1 MRRASSQILVHYLFS
16 TLNQRKWITS
26 DLQPRLWV
34 KLGKIA
40 RENSM
45 HALAIGGT
53 DDHVHLLL
61 AIPSEITIAAAVQQL
76 KEKSLVWIYQQFPL
90 YRYFSWQKGYGAFSV
105 SVSQKDTVVEYIKQQ
120 ELHHRSFTFQQE
132 LIGLL
137 KKHRVIFDERKVLR

>member
-1 MRRASSQILVHYLFS
+1 MRKASSQILVHYLFS

-34 KLGKIA
+34 NLGKIA

-61 AIPSEITIAAAVQQL
+61 AIPSEMTVVAAVEKL
-76 KEKSLVWIYQQFPL
+76 KEKSLEWIHQQFPL
-90 YRYFSWQKGYGAFSV
+90 YRYFAWQRGYGAFSV
-105 SVSQKDTVVEYIKQQ
+105 SVSRKDVVVEYIKNQK
-120 ELHHRSFTFQQE
+120 LHHQMLSFKQE

-137 KKHRVIFDERKVLR
+137 KKHRVVFDKRAILR